1 MSAHREDGGI
11 CTDHH
16 IPGYL
21 GRILDSAQNAVGTC
35 FQVAPGVLVTAWHVL
50 EDLGSGEVGAPVA
63 VDRLAGSGDAFEARV
78 VATDPAHDIAILCSE
93 GRLPLC
99 AAGWSATSQ
108 VILNEPV
115 VVTGVSQVDDPGH
128 EYRHLDAPGKWAG
141 QTLRDASVRL
151 ARVSTTS
158 VLPGMSGAPVRL
170 LSDDRVVGI
179 VSGRYN
185 SADNWLVHSVWV
197 ARSEDAAVLLG
208 SAGGY
213 EYAPADLGWVY
224 SGGQGRHHFQRH
236 ALGLRHPAWR
246 GDLYTG
252 RHHAIRRILEHC
264 ELEEGTTSPLVVT
277 GQPGSGKSSVIARAL
292 QTLTRLHQRGVAV
305 HAKDAGCA
313 DIVNGIAQ
321 LCHIVANSSEQLVLR
336 LAGLPPAKIVVVVD
350 ALDEMRTTQDRN
362 ESARLLCEL
371 SAIPGFRVVVS
382 TRALAAGRQTE
393 ADAWRRSDL
402 IFRLLAG
409 VADEG
414 AVLDLDSDEH
424 FAPAD
429 LTGLVARILAGEGK
443 VHSTTTPAAW
453 QSYRADEQLRESIA
467 TLVQGRAGRNYLS
480 AVLTADILASERS
493 TVEPA
498 TYAAAARAVPNGI
511 AEVLDKVL
519 HRLSDSERARVWGL
533 LVALSYGRG
542 SGLTDARWVSFAH
555 ALGWARADQSDIDEL
570 RHGPVADYL
579 LERVEKG
586 GRLLTGLFHRSLTD
600 YLRSNR
606 DDARDES
613 RLCDALVCEALDT
626 SWRDG
631 YVRRF
636 LPSHVVA
643 AGRSEEFLAD
653 PNFVTQCYPT
663 SVWPVAMAA
672 HTTRGNEP
680 AAVVRL
686 ALPFMEGSD
695 SYNALALEVTARIQ
709 GANELADGVQR
720 VCAFQAAELECVQA
734 FPSRVPARVF
744 VQHRGSVRG
753 AVTFTRASGSAVV
766 VTTSGDGTA
775 RIWDPH
781 DPELTQLAVFTGHT
795 DWVGGVTTLP
805 WPGRAHPV
813 IVTTSG
819 DGTARIWDPHDPEL
833 TQLAVF
839 TGHRGR
845 VRDITTMPG
854 NDDRPLCVTSA
865 DDGTVQ
871 IWSPYELGDD
881 GEPHLVSTY
890 DAHSGGV
897 QACAYIPSN
906 SSAAVMVSVSSDYKA
921 HVWIAEQTTLRS
933 PRSEG
938 HTGRVRAAVFLPTG
952 TIQGELLITTSN
964 DATARVWD
972 VSGRRPTHIS
982 TFTGHSDW
990 VRHVDLLPW
999 PGSPHPVAVTAGG
1012 DGTIR
1017 IWDPLAPQEQELLH
1031 FDNFQQPVRTV
1042 RTANIQGSPLPLL
1055 LTACADRTVRLINP
1069 YSMEGAERTV
1079 LRHPDVVRSAIVFPA
1094 PDGSPFIAAATG
1106 NEIFVWDLNRDQNRP
1121 IRIFSG
1127 HTDWVR
1133 DLTAVEIDGQTRI
1146 CSVGND
1152 ATVRLWSPW
1161 HSDNA
1166 EHGIGH
1172 GHTDWIWSVT
1182 AVDHGSGPLL
1192 ATASA
1197 DGTARLWRPQSPT
1210 HLQETCRLP
1219 LAATGL
1225 YVHADRDRIVVTTNR
1240 GFVVYRLRPAAAD
1253 AP

>member
-1 MSAHREDGGI
+1 
-11 CTDHH
+11 
-16 IPGYL
+16 
-21 GRILDSAQNAVGTC
+21 
-35 FQVAPGVLVTAWHVL
+35 
-50 EDLGSGEVGAPVA
+50 
-63 VDRLAGSGDAFEARV
+63 
-78 VATDPAHDIAILCSE
+78 
-93 GRLPLC
+93 
-99 AAGWSATSQ
+99 
-108 VILNEPV
+108 
-115 VVTGVSQVDDPGH
+115 
-128 EYRHLDAPGKWAG
+128 
-141 QTLRDASVRL
+141 
-151 ARVSTTS
+151 
-158 VLPGMSGAPVRL
+158 
-170 LSDDRVVGI
+170 
-179 VSGRYN
+179 
-185 SADNWLVHSVWV
+185 
-197 ARSEDAAVLLG
+197 
-208 SAGGY
+208 
-213 EYAPADLGWVY
+213 
-224 SGGQGRHHFQRH
+224 
-236 ALGLRHPAWR
+236 
-246 GDLYTG
+246 
-252 RHHAIRRILEHC
+252 
-264 ELEEGTTSPLVVT
+264 
-277 GQPGSGKSSVIARAL
+277 
-292 QTLTRLHQRGVAV
+292 
-305 HAKDAGCA
+305 
-313 DIVNGIAQ
+313 
-321 LCHIVANSSEQLVLR
+321 
-336 LAGLPPAKIVVVVD
+336 
-350 ALDEMRTTQDRN
+350 
-362 ESARLLCEL
+362 
-371 SAIPGFRVVVS
+371 
-382 TRALAAGRQTE
+382 
-393 ADAWRRSDL
+393 
-402 IFRLLAG
+402 
-409 VADEG
+409 
-414 AVLDLDSDEH
+414 
-424 FAPAD
+424 
-429 LTGLVARILAGEGK
+429 
-443 VHSTTTPAAW
+443 
-453 QSYRADEQLRESIA
+453 
-467 TLVQGRAGRNYLS
+467 
-480 AVLTADILASERS
+480 
-493 TVEPA
+493 
-498 TYAAAARAVPNGI
+498 
-511 AEVLDKVL
+511 
-519 HRLSDSERARVWGL
+519 
-533 LVALSYGRG
+533 
-542 SGLTDARWVSFAH
+542 
-555 ALGWARADQSDIDEL
+555 
-570 RHGPVADYL
+570 
-579 LERVEKG
+579 
-586 GRLLTGLFHRSLTD
+586 
-600 YLRSNR
+600 
-606 DDARDES
+606 
-613 RLCDALVCEALDT
+613 
-626 SWRDG
+626 
-631 YVRRF
+631 
-636 LPSHVVA
+636 
-643 AGRSEEFLAD
+643 
-653 PNFVTQCYPT
+653 
-663 SVWPVAMAA
+663 
-672 HTTRGNEP
+672 
-680 AAVVRL
+680 
-686 ALPFMEGSD
+686 
-695 SYNALALEVTARIQ
+695 
-709 GANELADGVQR
+709 
-720 VCAFQAAELECVQA
+720 
-734 FPSRVPARVF
+734 
-744 VQHRGSVRG
+744 
-753 AVTFTRASGSAVV
+753 
-766 VTTSGDGTA
+766 
-775 RIWDPH
+775 
-781 DPELTQLAVFTGHT
+781 
-795 DWVGGVTTLP
+795 WVGGVTTLP

>member
-1 MSAHREDGGI
+1 MAAQRGFGGI
-11 CTDHH
+11 YTDHY

-21 GRILDSAQNAVGTC
+21 GRILDTAQNAVGTC

-50 EDLGSGEVGAPVA
+50 DDLGNGEVGAFVA
-63 VDRLAGSGDAFEARV
+63 VDRLAGADDAFEARV
-78 VATDPAHDIAILCSE
+78 VATDPAHDIAVLCSE
-93 GRLPLC
+93 GRLPAC
-99 AAGWSATSQ
+99 AAGWSAADQ
-108 VILNEPV
+108 VKLNEAV

-128 EYRHLDAPGKWAG
+128 EYRHLDAPGRWAG
-141 QTLRDASVRL
+141 QTLRDSSVRL
-151 ARVSTTS
+151 ARVSATS

-197 ARSEDAAVLLG
+197 ARSEDAADLLG
-208 SAGGY
+208 SAGGN
-213 EYAPADLGWVY
+213 EYPQADLGWVY
-224 SGGQGRHHFQRH
+224 SGGQGRHHFQRY

-264 ELEEGTTSPLVVT
+264 GLEEGTKSPLVVT

-321 LCHIVANSSEQLVLR
+321 QCRIVANSSEQLVLR

-350 ALDEMRTTQDRN
+350 ALDEMRTAQDRN

-382 TRALAAGRQTE
+382 TRALATGRQTE
-393 ADAWRRSDL
+393 VDTWRRSDL
-402 IFRLLAG
+402 IFRLMPG
-409 VADEG
+409 VADEE

-424 FAPAD
+424 FTPAD
-429 LTGLVARILAGEGK
+429 MTDLVARILAGEGK
-443 VHSTTTPAAW
+443 VHSTTTAAAW
-453 QSYRADEQLRESIA
+453 QTYRADEQLRESIA
-467 TLVQGRAGRNYLS
+467 TLVQRRAGRNYLS

-493 TVEPA
+493 TAEPA
-498 TYAAAARAVPNGI
+498 TYAAASRTTPNGI

-519 HRLSDSERARVWGL
+519 HRLSDSERTRVWGL
-533 LVALSYGRG
+533 LVALAYGRG
-542 SGLTDARWVSFAH
+542 SGLTDARWISFAH
-555 ALGWARADQSDIDEL
+555 ALGWARAHQSDIDEL
-570 RHGPVADYL
+570 RHGPIADYL

-606 DDARDES
+606 DNVRDES
-613 RLCDALVCEALDT
+613 RLCDALVREALET

-653 PNFVTQCYPT
+653 PNFVTQCYLT

-695 SYNALALEVTARIQ
+695 SYNAMALEVTARIQ

-720 VCAFQAAELECVQA
+720 VSAFQPAELECVQA

-753 AVTFTRASGSAVV
+753 AATFTRADGSAVV
-766 VTTSGDGTA
+766 
-775 RIWDPH
+775 
-781 DPELTQLAVFTGHT
+781 
-795 DWVGGVTTLP
+795 
-805 WPGRAHPV
+805 
-813 IVTTSG
+813 VTTSG

-871 IWSPYELGDD
+871 IWSPHELDDD
-881 GEPHLVSTY
+881 GEPHLTSTY

-897 QACAYIPSN
+897 QACTYVPSK

-921 HVWIAEQTTLRS
+921 HVWVAEQTTLRS
-933 PRSEG
+933 SRNEG

-952 TIQGELLITTSN
+952 TFRGELLITTSN

-972 VSGRRPTHIS
+972 VGGRRPTHIS
-982 TFTGHSDW
+982 VFTGHSDW

-1017 IWDPLAPQEQELLH
+1017 IWDPLAPQARELLH

-1042 RTANIQGSPLPLL
+1042 RVANIQGSPLPLL

-1069 YSMEGAERTV
+1069 YSMEGTERTV
-1079 LRHPDVVRSAIVFPA
+1079 LHHPDIVRSAITFPA

-1106 NEIFVWDLNRDQNRP
+1106 NEIFVWDLNRDQDRP

-1133 DLTAVEIDGQTRI
+1133 DLTTIELDGQIEI

-1161 HSDNA
+1161 HSDHA
-1166 EHGIGH
+1166 EHRIGH

-1197 DGTARLWRPQSPT
+1197 DGTARLWQPRPPG
-1210 HLQETCRLP
+1210 HLHETCRLP

-1225 YVHADRDRIVVTTNR
+1225 YVHANRDRIVVTTNR
-1240 GFVVYRLRPAAAD
+1240 GFVVYRLRPAAAE
-1253 AP
+1253 PP